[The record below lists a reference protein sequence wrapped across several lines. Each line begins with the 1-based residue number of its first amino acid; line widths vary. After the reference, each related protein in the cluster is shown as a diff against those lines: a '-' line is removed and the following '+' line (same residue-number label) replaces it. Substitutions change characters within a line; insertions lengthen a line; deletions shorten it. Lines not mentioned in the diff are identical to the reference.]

1 MNNPPHVIVGTPGRT
16 LDMVKRGKIKLE
28 NVEIV
33 FKLRFDLLNLLDKN
47 VPFEKD
53 LRRVFDI
60 GLRLNFNERN
70 SDKRFV
76 DLMLNIG

>member
-1 MNNPPHVIVGTPGRT
+1 M
-16 LDMVKRGKIKLE
+16 
-28 NVEIV
+28 
-33 FKLRFDLLNLLDKN
+33 FKLRFDLLNLLDQN